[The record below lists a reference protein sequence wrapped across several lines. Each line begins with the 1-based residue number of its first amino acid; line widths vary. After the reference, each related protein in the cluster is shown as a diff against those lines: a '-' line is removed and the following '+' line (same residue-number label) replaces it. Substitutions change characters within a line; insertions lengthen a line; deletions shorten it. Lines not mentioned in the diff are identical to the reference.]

1 MTVQNVNNVS
11 QTFSLQDIANITTPK
26 PSGWSKFASIAGGI
40 ASAVGS
46 FIPGAGVIGGLLGG
60 LGKLG
65 GGAGGAAGITGI
77 GSGGMD
83 QMELLRLQQQI
94 QQEMQTY
101 TMMTNICKDRHDANM
116 SAIRNMKS

>member
-46 FIPGAGVIGGLLGG
+46 FVPGAGIIGGLLGG
-60 LGKLG
+60 LSKMG
-65 GGAGGAAGITGI
+65 GGGSGI
-77 GSGGMD
+77 GGIDTSLND
-83 QMELLRLQQQI
+83 QMQLLQVQQQI
-94 QQEMQTY
+94 QKETQMFNL
-101 TMMTNICKDRHDANM
+101 MTNISKDKHDAAM
-116 SAIRNMKS
+116 AAIRNMKA

>member
-46 FIPGAGVIGGLLGG
+46 FIPGAGIIGGLLGG
-60 LGKLG
+60 LGKMG
-65 GGAGGAAGITGI
+65 GGGGGFGGIDTGM
-77 GSGGMD
+77 SE
-83 QMELLRLQQQI
+83 QMQLLQMQQQI
-94 QQEMQTY
+94 QKETQMFNL
-101 TMMTNICKDRHDANM
+101 MTNISKDRHEASM
-116 SAIRNMKS
+116 AAIRNMKS

>member
-46 FIPGAGVIGGLLGG
+46 FVPGGGIIGGLLGG
-60 LGKLG
+60 LSKMG
-65 GGAGGAAGITGI
+65 GGGSGI
-77 GSGGMD
+77 GGIDTSLND
-83 QMELLRLQQQI
+83 QMQLLQVQQQI
-94 QQEMQTY
+94 QKETQMFNL
-101 TMMTNICKDRHDANM
+101 MTNISKDKHDAAM
-116 SAIRNMKS
+116 AAIRNMKA